1 MSFGFKGSRFGPQDE
16 EEMSKRVDQTE
27 AEYEAKVMAA
37 RSTRQELVNSL
48 RPQTVHALQELIH
61 ECDSGLTVF
70 IQKYAILT
78 EKVALNNGLTI
89 SPFKSD
95 NSIIPTR
102 NRSFRDVVRVIDNEK
117 DFVSYVASY
126 QSKLPP
132 PEQRDPE
139 MQFIRHPTR
148 SSQSYHQ
155 VPINP
160 PPPAPPQVPLSS
172 SGMVQHQQYH
182 DASSFPMQ
190 PGGFGATAIVP
201 AFLPQPALGS
211 QNRPPSSNSIVDFPR
226 NRPSFGVPLDE
237 LLERDDVSIP
247 IVVYQCVVGIDKFGL
262 AEEGIYRLSGNKMV
276 IDRLKAIFDN
286 DPMSLD
292 FSRMEDFCHDVNAV
306 TSILKQ
312 FFRELPEPLFTKAL
326 YPEMIMAAS
335 TYPYSGVVGGAA
347 VVLDC
352 WMKEF

>member
-95 NSIIPTR
+95 NSAIPSR
-102 NRSFRDVVRVIDNEK
+102 NRSFRDVIRVIDNEK

-148 SSQSYHQ
+148 GSHSYHQ
-155 VPINP
+155 VPMNP
-160 PPPAPPQVPLSS
+160 PPPQIPLGS
-172 SGMVQHQQYH
+172 SGMVQHQQHH
-182 DASSFPMQ
+182 DTSSFPMQ

-201 AFLPQPALGS
+201 AFLPQPILGS
-211 QNRPPSSNSIVDFPR
+211 QNRPPSSNSMVEFPR

-237 LLERDDVSIP
+237 LIERDDVSIP

-286 DPMSLD
+286 DPTSLD
-292 FSRMEDFCHDVNAV
+292 FSRMEDFSHDVNAV

-312 FFRELPEPLFTKAL
+312 FFRELPEPLFTRAL

-335 TYPYSGVVGGAA
+335 TYPYSGVGGCGGGWAVG
-347 VVLDC
+347 
-352 WMKEF
+352 